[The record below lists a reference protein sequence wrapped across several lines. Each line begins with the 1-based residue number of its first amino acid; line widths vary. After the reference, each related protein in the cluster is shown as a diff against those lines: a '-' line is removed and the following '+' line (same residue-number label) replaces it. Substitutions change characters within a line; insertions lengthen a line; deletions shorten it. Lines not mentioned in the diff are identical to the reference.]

1 VRLIFLAASILA
13 QPIQR
18 PLSENDPIEKMGP
31 PHFLHLAGT
40 VITTYFMI
48 NSGVASYKQE
58 TKHLILANQSRQ
70 RGVIFNGSQKT
81 RQPPPAEELL
91 ADPMRFMITE
101 N

>member
-18 PLSENDPIEKMGP
+18 PLSENDPIEKIGP

-40 VITTYFMI
+40 VITRYSMTT
-48 NSGVASYKQE
+48 SGVSGYKEE
-58 TKHLILANQSRQ
+58 TKRLVLANQSRQ
-70 RGVIFNGSQKT
+70 KGVIFNGLKKT

-91 ADPMRFMITE
+91 AIPMRFMIR
-101 N
+101 

>member
-18 PLSENDPIEKMGP
+18 PLSENDPIEKIGP

-40 VITTYFMI
+40 VISRYFMTI
-48 NSGVASYKQE
+48 SGVASYKEE
-58 TKHLILANQSRQ
+58 TKRLVLANQSRQ
-70 RGVIFNGSQKT
+70 KGVIFNGLRKT

-91 ADPMRFMITE
+91 AIPMRFMIR
-101 N
+101 